1 VPRLV
6 GLRSRMSSEK
16 QAVYRYVNAASWSSV
31 PTSLPTVTSALRKN
45 CRRTALEPL
54 NTDYRSTCHRCID
67 SAAWPNPSPCRRGP
81 YSHLNHAARTH
92 VVSCRNRA
100 MNPQPLHAEYA
111 ETGGFIPLVGRRVQS
126 PPAVGPGGAVL
137 LRPHTQEVAASTNAA
152 PIRSRFP
159 AVRDRHRLGGAPLG
173 IAVLGGLGPIGYRAT
188 LGDAATDGV
197 PGRATRSPA
206 LWSSLGTSRG
216 RPRRGSST
224 ARAMLCSTGS
234 GAAAPGVRG
243 HRRAAM
249 VDRERSRAQRPSVLR
264 EIRSQLWIV

>member
-1 VPRLV
+1 MDSPR
-6 GLRSRMSSEK
+6 R
-16 QAVYRYVNAASWSSV
+16 QARAISASGW
-31 PTSLPTVTSALRKN
+31 A
-45 CRRTALEPL
+45 
-54 NTDYRSTCHRCID
+54 
-67 SAAWPNPSPCRRGP
+67 RRGP
-81 YSHLNHAARTH
+81 SFSGLTRKR
-92 VVSCRNRA
+92 S
-100 MNPQPLHAEYA
+100 
-111 ETGGFIPLVGRRVQS
+111 
-126 PPAVGPGGAVL
+126 L
-137 LRPHTQEVAASTNAA
+137 LRPTLRPSGAASA
-152 PIRSRFP
+152 

-173 IAVLGGLGPIGYRAT
+173 IAALGGLGPIGYRAT

-234 GAAAPGVRG
+234 GAAAPGVRS

-249 VDRERSRAQRPSVLR
+249 VDRERSRAQRPSVVC